1 MFEYLFPIFAF
12 GIVVSAIVCKG
23 LLVAADVARAER
35 TARARSKSSTAA
47 LETGPSFG
55 ATVAMPVRT
64 NHA

>member
-1 MFEYLFPIFAF
+1 MFESLFPLFAF
-12 GIVVSAIVCKG
+12 GVVITAVVVKG
-23 LLVAADVARAER
+23 LLAAAEVAKAER
-35 TARARSKSSTAA
+35 AAEARSKSSTAA

>member
-12 GIVVSAIVCKG
+12 GLVITAIVAKG
-23 LLVAADVARAER
+23 LVAAAYVAKAER
-35 TARARSKSSTAA
+35 AAEARSESSTVA

-55 ATVAMPVRT
+55 ATVAMPVQT

>member
-1 MFEYLFPIFAF
+1 MFEYLFPIFVF

-23 LLVAADVARAER
+23 LLAAADVAKAER
-35 TARARSKSSTAA
+35 AAEARSESSTAA

>member
-1 MFEYLFPIFAF
+1 MFESLFPLFAF
-12 GIVVSAIVCKG
+12 GLVITAVVVKG
-23 LLVAADVARAER
+23 LFAAAELAKAER
-35 TARARSKSSTAA
+35 AAEARSKSSTAA

>member
-1 MFEYLFPIFAF
+1 MFESLFPLFAF
-12 GIVVSAIVCKG
+12 GVVITAIVAKG
-23 LLVAADVARAER
+23 LLAAAHVAKAER
-35 TARARSKSSTAA
+35 TASARSKSSTAA